1 MDLQGS
7 LSRMFM
13 RRKYMRVDHQESP
26 KFVVKRK
33 RVKVAHLHDW
43 VPTRPLYKL
52 KLKLRGVRL
61 HLGSPAN
68 LVARVMEK
76 LHLTGIMMPP
86 NPAKLSSSGHGNK
99 LLSNNEL
106 DTRRITFPKRTIRS
120 STNEVVDEAWFR
132 FALNRAIAEGRFPL
146 WWMIISCAKP
156 TTIEL
161 IVGEKLVQRSIHHV
175 PLWPWSWDYCNLL
188 CWDSQPS
195 SVDQQPWVYIWVCEF
210 DQGWLAYLIHI
221 NLQLMSF
228 LFSALGKVVYR
239 RFPYPSVLSCL
250 VWWTTVY
257 NSPWKC
263 YEANAKQS
271 LPIQKVVMFE
281 DSWSKSEGLM
291 TSQVSVWIVVV
302 KNERVESEQQNKET
316 WWWWEGCGGKQPR
329 KRWADCLWN
338 TCLVGP
344 NLVFGHY
351 EGLQS
356 IKKFRIWVIIE
367 V

>member
-146 WWMIISCAKP
+146 WSMIIWCA
-156 TTIEL
+156 
-161 IVGEKLVQRSIHHV
+161 
-175 PLWPWSWDYCNLL
+175 
-188 CWDSQPS
+188 
-195 SVDQQPWVYIWVCEF
+195 F
-210 DQGWLAYLIHI
+210 
-221 NLQLMSF
+221 
-228 LFSALGKVVYR
+228 
-239 RFPYPSVLSCL
+239 
-250 VWWTTVY
+250 
-257 NSPWKC
+257 
-263 YEANAKQS
+263 
-271 LPIQKVVMFE
+271 
-281 DSWSKSEGLM
+281 
-291 TSQVSVWIVVV
+291 
-302 KNERVESEQQNKET
+302 
-316 WWWWEGCGGKQPR
+316 
-329 KRWADCLWN
+329 
-338 TCLVGP
+338 
-344 NLVFGHY
+344 
-351 EGLQS
+351 
-356 IKKFRIWVIIE
+356 
-367 V
+367 